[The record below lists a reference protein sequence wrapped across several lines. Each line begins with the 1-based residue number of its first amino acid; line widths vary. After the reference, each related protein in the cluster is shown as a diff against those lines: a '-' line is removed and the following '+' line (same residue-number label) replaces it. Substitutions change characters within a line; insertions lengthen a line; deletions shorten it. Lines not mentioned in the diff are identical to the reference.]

1 MLYKVNVVFNQD
13 HITINGDKI
22 SIGVNSKPV
31 QGQANIEIIKKL
43 AKYFGVSSS
52 KVIIRS
58 GKKSRQKIVEVLN

>member
-1 MLYKVNVVFNQD
+1 MLYKANIVFYQD
-13 HITINGDKI
+13 NITINGDKI

-31 QGQANIEIIKKL
+31 KGQANMEIMKKL

>member
-1 MLYKVNVVFNQD
+1 MLYKVNIVFYQD
-13 HITINGDKI
+13 NITINGDKI

-31 QGQANIEIIKKL
+31 KGQANMEIMKKL
-43 AKYFGVSSS
+43 AKYIGVSSS

>member
-13 HITINGDKI
+13 HIAIEGDKI
-22 SIGVNSKPV
+22 SIGVNSKLV
-31 QGQANIEIIKKL
+31 KGQANMEIIKKL
-43 AKYFGVSSS
+43 AKHFDVSSS